1 MTKETK
7 MYLGI
12 GVTAII
18 IYLIWKNRSQF
29 GAGVNLQTPV
39 GGVTG
44 QVGGGEIRLGV
55 NAPAPNPMAM
65 ADMTAMNGGMIL
77 PDGMMVQQAV

>member
-7 MYLGI
+7 MYVGI

-29 GAGVNLQTPV
+29 GGAVDVQTPI
-39 GGVTG
+39 GGVSA
-44 QVGGGEIRLGV
+44 QAGGGEIRLGV
-55 NAPAPNPMAM
+55 NAPAPMVAT
-65 ADMTAMNGGMIL
+65 DMTAMNSGMVL
-77 PDGMMVQQAV
+77 PDGTLVGQAV

>member
-29 GAGVNLQTPV
+29 GAGVNVQTPV
-39 GGVTG
+39 GGVSG

-55 NAPAPNPMAM
+55 NAPAPMAM
-65 ADMTAMNGGMIL
+65 TMADVTAMNGGMVL
-77 PDGMMVQQAV
+77 PDGTMVQTAV

>member
-7 MYLGI
+7 MYVGI

-29 GAGVNLQTPV
+29 GAGVNVQTPV
-39 GGVTG
+39 GGVSASAG
-44 QVGGGEIRLGV
+44 SGEIRLGV
-55 NAPAPNPMAM
+55 NAPTPMVDNTTM
-65 ADMTAMNGGMIL
+65 DSGMVF
-77 PDGMMVQQAV
+77 PDGALVGQNL

>member
-29 GAGVNLQTPV
+29 GAGVNVQTPV
-39 GGVTG
+39 GGVSG

-55 NAPAPNPMAM
+55 NAPAPMAM
-65 ADMTAMNGGMIL
+65 ADMTAMNGGMVL
-77 PDGMMVQQAV
+77 PDGTMVQTAV

>member
-7 MYLGI
+7 MYVGI

-29 GAGVNLQTPV
+29 GAGVNVQTPV
-39 GGVTG
+39 GGVSG

-55 NAPAPNPMAM
+55 NAPAPMAM
-65 ADMTAMNGGMIL
+65 ADVTAMNGGMVL
-77 PDGMMVQQAV
+77 PDGTMIQQAV